1 MDALLDTVVSTIL
14 MLGRG
19 IPGLVTAGLAA
30 VLMLFALV
38 RHEPGV
44 MVLAALLAIPSAYI
58 FGAWTGYLIFIRL
71 LPVLVLLSAYAIGQ
85 DDPIF
90 MWGLAIPPFLFIAY
104 FVFNLVVNN
113 FAGL

>member
-1 MDALLDTVVSTIL
+1 MDAFLNTVVNTIE

-30 VLMLFALV
+30 MLILLALV
-38 RHEPGV
+38 RREPGM
-44 MVLAALLAIPSAYI
+44 MVLAALLAVPSAYI
-58 FGAWTGYLIFIRL
+58 FGSWTGYLLFIRL
-71 LPVLVLLSAYAIGQ
+71 LPILLLLSAYAIGQ